1 MVASKIAVVTGASS
15 GIGAELAVLL
25 AEREYHV
32 FAVARRAE
40 RLHDLRV
47 RISRKGGQ
55 CTALPA
61 DLSDYEQRE
70 RLIAALEPNADE
82 IDVLVNNAGFGTHG
96 YFTDT
101 DLNRELELI
110 EVNCSALVHLTKR
123 ILPWMQQRKGGYVLN
138 LASMAAF
145 QPGPV
150 MAMYYASKAFVL
162 SLSQALSEECAGT
175 GVSVTAFCPG
185 TIPTEFQ
192 ETAGVAKSAPPAY
205 ATNMTAY
212 EAAQIALD
220 AMFAHKRV
228 AVPGAKNKLAIFM
241 NRFVPRRLAV
251 HAVRKIQEAR
261 LDRSEVRGLKPE
273 ENGAGGN
280 RLLSKMKNLGTKA
293 KGLSLRSKA

>member
-1 MVASKIAVVTGASS
+1 MVASKIAIVTGASS

-40 RLHDLRV
+40 RLHDLRL

-70 RLIAALEPNADE
+70 RLVAALAPNADE

-96 YFTDT
+96 YFADT
-101 DLNRELELI
+101 DLDRELELI
-110 EVNCSALVHLTKR
+110 EVNCAALVHLTKR
-123 ILPWMQQRKGGYVLN
+123 ILPWMLQRKGGHILN

-192 ETAGVAKSAPPAY
+192 QTAGVAKSAPPAY
-205 ATNMTAY
+205 ASNMTAY
-212 EAAQIALD
+212 EAAEMALH
-220 AMFAHKRV
+220 AMFAGKRV
-228 AVPGAKNKLAIFM
+228 AVPGAKNKVAIFM
-241 NRFVPRRLAV
+241 NRFMPRRLATR
-251 HAVRKIQEAR
+251 AVKKIQEAR
-261 LDRSEVRGLKPE
+261 LDRSEVAGRRSE
-273 ENGAGGN
+273 ENNGSNGTGLFSKVKSLGA
-280 RLLSKMKNLGTKA
+280 KA
-293 KGLSLRSKA
+293 KDSGPKA

>member
-15 GIGAELAVLL
+15 GIGAEIAVQL

-40 RLHDLRV
+40 RLHDLRL

-70 RLIAALEPNADE
+70 RLIAALAPNADE

-96 YFTDT
+96 YFTET
-101 DLNRELELI
+101 DLDRELQLI
-110 EVNCSALVHLTKR
+110 EVNCTALVHLTKR
-123 ILPWMQQRKGGYVLN
+123 ILPWMLERKGGYILN

-192 ETAGVAKSAPPAY
+192 ATAGISRSAAPAY
-205 ATNMTAY
+205 ATNMTAH
-212 EAAQIALD
+212 EAAEIALEK
-220 AMFAHKRV
+220 MFAHKRV
-228 AVPGAKNKLAIFM
+228 VVPGAKNKVAIFM
-241 NRFVPRRLAV
+241 NRFVPRRLATRTV
-251 HAVRKIQEAR
+251 KKIQEAR
-261 LDRSEVRGLKPE
+261 LRGSAVAGLRPE
-273 ENGAGGN
+273 GRAASNGT
-280 RLLSKMKNLGTKA
+280 LLSRVKDLGSKV
-293 KGLSLRSKA
+293 KGLRSKRAT

>member
-96 YFTDT
+96 YFTET
-101 DLNRELELI
+101 DLDRELELI

>member
-70 RLIAALEPNADE
+70 RLIAALAPNADE

-96 YFTDT
+96 YFTNT
-101 DLNRELELI
+101 DLDRELELI
-110 EVNCSALVHLTKR
+110 EVNCAALVHLTKR
-123 ILPWMQQRKGGYVLN
+123 MLPWMQQRKGGYILN

-162 SLSQALSEECAGT
+162 SLSQALSEECAGS

-192 ETAGVAKSAPPAY
+192 QTAGLAKSAPPAY
-205 ATNMTAY
+205 ATNMTAH
-212 EAAQIALD
+212 EAAQMALD

-228 AVPGAKNKLAIFM
+228 AVPGAKNKVAIFM
-241 NRFVPRRLAV
+241 NRFMPRRLATR
-251 HAVRKIQEAR
+251 AVKKIQEAR
-261 LDRSEVRGLKPE
+261 LDRSDVGGRRPE
-273 ENGAGGN
+273 EGESNGNG
-280 RLLSKMKNLGTKA
+280 LLSRVQDLGA
-293 KGLSLRSKA
+293 KGKGLRPEV

>member
-25 AEREYHV
+25 AERDYHV
-32 FAVARRAE
+32 FAVARRAD

-55 CTALPA
+55 STALPA
-61 DLSDYEQRE
+61 DLSDYAQRE
-70 RLIAALEPNADE
+70 RLIAALAPNADE

-101 DLNRELELI
+101 NLDRELELI

-123 ILPWMQQRKGGYVLN
+123 ILPWMQQRQGGYILN

-175 GVSVTAFCPG
+175 GVSVTALCPG
-185 TIPTEFQ
+185 TIQTEFQ
-192 ETAGVAKSAPPAY
+192 ATAGVAKSAPPTY
-205 ATNMTAY
+205 ASNMTAH
-212 EAAQIALD
+212 EAAQIGLD
-220 AMFAHKRV
+220 AMFARKRV
-228 AVPGAKNKLAIFM
+228 VVTGTKNKFAIFM
-241 NRFVPRRLAV
+241 NRFMPRRVAV
-251 HAVRKIQEAR
+251 RAVRKIQEAR
-261 LDRSEVRGLKPE
+261 LSRSEVGGLRSE
-273 ENGAGGN
+273 ESRANGSELMS
-280 RLLSKMKNLGTKA
+280 RL
-293 KGLSLRSKA
+293 KGLWPKA